1 MIHLAIFRVTHFSTK
16 QCIYMYAVCIYII
29 LYGTMADGIQSNYD
43 SIIERLRSYP
53 INDIGLEIASSG
65 DGVT

>member
-1 MIHLAIFRVTHFSTK
+1 
-16 QCIYMYAVCIYII
+16 MYAVCIYIV
-29 LYGTMADGIQSNYD
+29 LYGIMADGIQSNCD

-65 DGVT
+65 DGLT